1 MAGAGGEVLVRT
13 LDIGSGRYL
22 CSYMPHLP
30 GFIELNLARI
40 YFYYRWDKYFNR
52 LYLKMK

>member
-30 GFIELNLARI
+30 GLTQLNLAGLN
-40 YFYYRWDKYFNR
+40 FNYRG
-52 LYLKMK
+52 